1 MLATIAG
8 VRYLATRSAVADLVD
23 IIVGGRLM
31 FPAVVVTRPSHAQAP
46 AMPLDELHDA
56 VNEFADVY
64 YVEDSNV
71 IRDVIR
77 DRHPGVPLD
86 AVNVFGGATR
96 VFPTGPLGTSH
107 IYTART
113 REEGRRGVR
122 AIVRKLG
129 GGTDTSTGPI
139 SYSTSTPDPE
149 APKEGLAFRE
159 VTLEAENAALR
170 GQVAALT
177 AKMNQ
182 ATARPLPAPRAKA
195 ATPAAPVSRPGRR
208 LFADGGEEI
217 RYRVLTLWAEQ
228 TSPQEKLDSPL
239 PDYVMGDAFAA
250 SVDEHSCQQ
259 TAMLDKIARA
269 VLRVIT
275 GADRDGHKLDLSGA
289 VRPED
294 GAAPW
299 RTYVEQKAPSAR
311 RLHYWRVPG
320 GGIELSRIV
329 LHDDY
334 TP

>member
-1 MLATIAG
+1 MLDTIAG
-8 VRYLATRSAVADLVD
+8 VRYLSTRSAVADLVD

-31 FPAVVVTRPSHAQAP
+31 FPAVVVTRPSHAQGP

-64 YVEDSNV
+64 YVEDSNA
-71 IRDVIR
+71 IREIVR
-77 DRHPGVPLD
+77 DQYPGVSLD
-86 AVNVFGGATR
+86 SVNVFGGATR
-96 VFPTGPLGTSH
+96 VFPTGPLGTSY
-107 IYTART
+107 IYTARN
-113 REEGRRGVR
+113 RAEGRRGVR

-129 GGTDTSTGPI
+129 GGSTPSTGPI
-139 SYSTSTPDPE
+139 SYSTSTPDPD
-149 APKEGLAFRE
+149 APKEGQAFRE

-170 GQVAALT
+170 AQVAALT
-177 AKMNQ
+177 AKLDQ
-182 ATARPLPAPRAKA
+182 ATARPAPAPRPKVAVQ
-195 ATPAAPVSRPGRR
+195 APPVARPTRR

-228 TSPQEKLDSPL
+228 TSVQEKLDAPL
-239 PDYVMGDAFAA
+239 PDYTLSAAFAA

-259 TAMLDKIARA
+259 PAMLDKIARA

-289 VRPED
+289 VRPDD
-294 GAAPW
+294 GAVAW

-334 TP
+334 LP